1 MSLMLVATLVVLGG
15 IGGFAAGFLGVGG
28 GVLLFPLLLYIPP
41 LVGVES
47 LDVKSVAALVMTQV
61 FCATLVGGAA
71 HWRHGRVHGQL
82 VCIAAVVTMAGSF
95 LGGMASKWVSE
106 EFLLLLFGVVTVLAA
121 TMMFL
126 PAPAEDGHEGTLQE
140 KIVIYPLPLA
150 VLAGL
155 TGTVVGFLGAGNF
168 LFVPL
173 LTYVLKVPIR
183 TAIGSNLIIAMFSTF
198 SGFVGKLLTGQVPFQ
213 MALAVVLGAAL
224 GALGGERSHSQVSP
238 RMLRYIYAG
247 VVGLIA
253 IRIWLT
259 LLS

>member
-1 MSLMLVATLVVLGG
+1 MSLMLVATLVMLGG
-15 IGGFAAGFLGVGG
+15 IGGFAAGFLGIGR

-41 LVGVES
+41 LVGVER
-47 LDVKSVAALVMTQV
+47 LDVKSVAALAITQV

-82 VCIAAVVTMAGSF
+82 VCVAAVAAMAGSF
-95 LGGMASKWVSE
+95 LGGMASRWVSE
-106 EFLLLLFGVVTVLAA
+106 ELLLLLFGVVTLLAA
-121 TMMFL
+121 AMMFL
-126 PAPAEDGHEGTLQE
+126 PAPPAVQEDTPQE
-140 KIVIYPLPLA
+140 KIVIHPLPLA

-173 LTYVLKVPIR
+173 LIYVFKVPIR
-183 TAIGSNLIIAMFSTF
+183 MAIGSNLIIAVLSTF
-198 SGFVGKLLTGQVPFQ
+198 SGFVGKLLTGQVPFL
-213 MALAVVLGAAL
+213 MALAVVLGAGL
-224 GALGGERSHSQVSP
+224 GALGGERSHDQISP
-238 RMLRYIYAG
+238 RLLRYIYAG

-259 LLS
+259 LLD